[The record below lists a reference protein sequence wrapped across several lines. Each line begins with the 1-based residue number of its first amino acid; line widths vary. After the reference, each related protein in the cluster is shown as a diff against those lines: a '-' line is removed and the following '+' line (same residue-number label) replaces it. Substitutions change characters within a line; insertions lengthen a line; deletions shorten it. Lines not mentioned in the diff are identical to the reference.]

1 MCRND
6 KNMLK
11 AAAIFVVALIVFS
24 LMNYH
29 HTIIHSKMIKYNT
42 QKQVDKHKE
51 DSCKIIEYE
60 KLIRENEEQENLER
74 MMLNTTILDK

>member
-6 KNMLK
+6 KNILK

-24 LMNYH
+24 LMNYN
-29 HTIIHSKMIKYNT
+29 HTIIHNKMIKYNT

-51 DSCKIIEYE
+51 DSCRIIEYE
-60 KLIRENEEQENLER
+60 RLRGEREQEEEY
-74 MMLNTTILDK
+74 K